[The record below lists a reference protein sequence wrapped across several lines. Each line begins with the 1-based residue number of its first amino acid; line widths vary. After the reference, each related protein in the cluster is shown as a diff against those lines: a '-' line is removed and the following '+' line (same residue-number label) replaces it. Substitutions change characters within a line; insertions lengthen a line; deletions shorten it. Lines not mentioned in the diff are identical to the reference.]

1 MFWAES
7 GLVICE
13 GRLVLS
19 GRGFGGEGT
28 DLDGYWFFLLLF
40 WQIRLFG
47 WRRFYGGSPW
57 EWNFWAVVFR

>member
-1 MFWAES
+1 
-7 GLVICE
+7 
-13 GRLVLS
+13 VLS